1 MDRLTDSVRSNLAR
15 LGPQAALPE
24 FFERWPEAVGPGIAR
39 NAWPSRVGKDG
50 TVHVNTS
57 DSVWAYEL
65 SLQASAIATRL
76 GVAAVKFAPGP
87 LPRDENMPDRVP
99 PPDPA
104 PEVQARAAEIASGIE
119 NDDLRASIERALG
132 YALSPSEAGRP
143 V

>member
-1 MDRLTDSVRSNLAR
+1 MDRLSDSVRSHLVR
-15 LGPQAALPE
+15 LGPQASLPE

-39 NAWPSRVGKDG
+39 NAWPSRIAKDG

-87 LPRDENMPDRVP
+87 LPRDEYVPEIVP
-99 PPDPA
+99 PPDPG
-104 PEVQARAAEIASGIE
+104 PEAQARAAEMASGVE
-119 NDDLRASIERALG
+119 NAELRTSIERALG
-132 YALSPSEAGRP
+132 YALSPSEADRP